1 MRFIRKSIIRK
12 LFLNLFL
19 FGLLIAAVVFYFH
32 YTEQETVPF
41 YVLIFAL
48 GVFLIYFLIAY
59 WIDIVRPLRTVLKQM
74 QLLIAGK
81 PYKRIYT
88 SRVDEIGIIAHFFNQ
103 VTKGLGAVS
112 HDIKDRRRMLD
123 ELSIASQ
130 LQRDILPTKSP
141 RVKGLQ
147 VVAKTKPAT
156 EIGGDSFN
164 FFRSKDKL
172 YVYIG
177 DVTGHGVAAG
187 LIMTMINSLMSV
199 FVDIYNSPYEVLVM
213 VNKYI
218 KRHVKKAMFMT
229 MLLLCW
235 DEKTQRMTYVG
246 AGHEHIIV
254 YRADTGDCEAIMSG
268 GVAIGM
274 VPNNSKL
281 IKEAEVKLNNGDFM
295 VLYSDGITE
304 ARNES
309 GDMFGLERLKN
320 SVAEY
325 ATRYSA
331 DGVNHHIAMDLAAF
345 TEGHSQDDDM
355 TLIVVKRDDSFTGSD
370 GENEEETKWEE

>member
-1 MRFIRKSIIRK
+1 MRFIKKSIIRK

-19 FGLLIAAVVFYFH
+19 FGLLIGAIVFYF
-32 YTEQETVPF
+32 YNTGQQDVPLDIF
-41 YVLIFAL
+41 ILVLV
-48 GVFLIYFLIAY
+48 VFLIYFLIAY
-59 WIDIVRPLRTVLKQM
+59 WIDVVRPLRAVLKQM
-74 QLLIAGK
+74 QLLISGK
-81 PYKRIYT
+81 QYKRIYT
-88 SRVDEIGIIAHFFNQ
+88 TRIDEIGIIAHFFNQ

-112 HDIKDRRRMLD
+112 HDIKDRERMLD

-130 LQRDILPTKSP
+130 LQRDILPTKGP
-141 RVKGLQ
+141 KVKGLQ

-164 FFRSKDKL
+164 FFHSEGKL
-172 YVYIG
+172 FIYVG

-187 LIMTMINSLMSV
+187 LIMTMINSLVSV
-199 FVDIYNSPYEVLVM
+199 FVDIYDSPYDILVM

-235 DEKTQRMTYVG
+235 DEKNQRMTHVG

-254 YRADTGDCEAIMSG
+254 YRADTGDCEAVMSG

-274 VPNNSKL
+274 VPDNSKL
-281 IKEAEVKLNNGDFM
+281 IKETEITLNNGDFM

-304 ARNES
+304 ARNKN
-309 GDMFGLERLKN
+309 GDMYGLDRLKTA
-320 SVAEY
+320 VAEY

-331 DGVNHHIAMDLAAF
+331 DGVNHHIAMDLASF

-355 TLIVVKRDDSFTGSD
+355 TLIVIKRDDSFTGAKPD
-370 GENEEETKWEE
+370 EEEETKWEE